1 MADYSGM
8 NIADLIAARRNGRS
22 YAQLVRD
29 SGGVMKASAWN
40 AWGKADRAN
49 ERGLFPEPASI
60 RAMALALGVSHTD
73 IILAVART
81 LGLTVASDDPS
92 ELRIAGGG
100 LLPEQAQQTLL
111 NMARSM
117 QLLASTAG

>member
-1 MADYSGM
+1 
-8 NIADLIAARRNGRS
+8 
-22 YAQLVRD
+22 
-29 SGGVMKASAWN
+29 
-40 AWGKADRAN
+40 
-49 ERGLFPEPASI
+49 
-60 RAMALALGVSHTD
+60 MALALGVSHTD

-117 QLLASTAG
+117 QLLASTAS